1 MLPCSKELTLVSK
14 FPSIS
19 LRSQQCHGYMH
30 NENMSRPPTRVPQ
43 QQRAICRIDHSL
55 HSRLMWP
62 STPPC
67 STPLPTRRNLPGR
80 HGVWAF
86 PGQACQDP
94 PLQTKQSTSEPN
106 CQGYATISPRTKCV
120 NLVPSYTT
128 RANYPTKPGPPI
140 CRTKAYG
147 CWCRWRI
154 ILCAV
159 FALREGN

>member
-94 PLQTKQSTSEPN
+94 PLQTKQITSEPN
-106 CQGYATISPRTKCV
+106 CQGYATIIITYKVRQSGPQLHNPCQLSHQARTA
-120 NLVPSYTT
+120 NLPDQGLRVLVQVAHHTV
-128 RANYPTKPGPPI
+128 R
-140 CRTKAYG
+140 R
-147 CWCRWRI
+147 
-154 ILCAV
+154 LCAP
-159 FALREGN
+159 